1 MITIDGSLLYDIN
14 SWRTQARATQ
24 QRDIE
29 QNRAEA
35 RDLREKVAQ
44 DLLMLSRDL
53 QGKDALQRR
62 VTELQRSLERV
73 PLLEK
78 ELQKTQKDLKVCQLP
93 VQGIRLQC
101 LNFRCRDAHVTGRS
115 EAVESCQV
123 IRRERGN
130 VNDGAPVSKP
140 IGSTGER
147 AGASVITYPCLVLYL
162 RG

>member
-1 MITIDGSLLYDIN
+1 MVVIAEPTARRSNDDNLTLITITCDIHL
-14 SWRTQARATQ
+14 WRTQARATQ

-78 ELQKTQKDLKVCQLP
+78 ELQKTQKDLKVRQLL
-93 VQGIRLQC
+93 G
-101 LNFRCRDAHVTGRS
+101 TG
-115 EAVESCQV
+115 QH
-123 IRRERGN
+123 
-130 VNDGAPVSKP
+130 
-140 IGSTGER
+140 
-147 AGASVITYPCLVLYL
+147 AGHTASVS
-162 RG
+162 

>member
-1 MITIDGSLLYDIN
+1 MVVIANPTARRSNDNNPTLISIICDIN
-14 SWRTQARATQ
+14 RWRTQARATQ

-78 ELQKTQKDLKVCQLP
+78 ELQKTQKDLKVRQLR
-93 VQGIRLQC
+93 G
-101 LNFRCRDAHVTGRS
+101 TG
-115 EAVESCQV
+115 QH
-123 IRRERGN
+123 
-130 VNDGAPVSKP
+130 
-140 IGSTGER
+140 
-147 AGASVITYPCLVLYL
+147 AGHTASVSQYQMS
-162 RG
+162 